1 MSLIRP
7 TGHFQGPPGADLRSG
22 WGTHAQWGG
31 TLPWANLSDIKQ
43 WEDEEG
49 ETCILFLFISGYLGF
64 FFFFF
69 CIIFLRQ
76 KKKKNALVERFCV
89 LQLFFSSP
97 GNTRPCVWNLHIWC
111 AHMWRHMSTFMFSNA
126 RLLFS
131 TARTGGNFRGSL
143 NDLCCYNGVCALTY
157 FCIFDAVLFLYDLR
171 GASSKIINEENEMRE
186 GI

>member
-49 ETCILFLFISGYLGF
+49 KTCILFLFISGYLGF
-64 FFFFF
+64 FSLHY
-69 CIIFLRQ
+69 ISKAE
-76 KKKKNALVERFCV
+76 KKKRISRKILCAAT
-89 LQLFFSSP
+89 FFSSP
-97 GNTRPCVWNLHIWC
+97 GNTQPCVWNLHIWC
-111 AHMWRHMSTFMFSNA
+111 AHMWRHMSTFMFPNA

-157 FCIFDAVLFLYDLR
+157 FYIFDAVLFLYDLR
-171 GASSKIINEENEMRE
+171 RASSKIINEEKEMRE